1 LSAEVL
7 TLNVLGPGSIP
18 SITEMAK
25 FPKLLWQQGSC
36 EY

>member
-1 LSAEVL
+1 MNMGVGGELSAEVL

-25 FPKLLWQQGSC
+25 FPKLL
-36 EY
+36 